1 MVSVHAFGG
10 RVMEEKQ
17 TSVTGKKILKRLSTI
32 VLVIL
37 VIVAAVVG
45 TKSTSKKDA
54 PDIISKATLERIIN
68 ISDLSTFEAVYNGV
82 AKVMNEKKPEKID
95 YYVSYD
101 AKVKAGLDFEK
112 VDLEIDKNRKVIT
125 VKLPEIK
132 ITDVNVDIASLDYIF
147 VNDKANT
154 ETVSVQAYEKCIEDV
169 TNESADEDAICTLAE
184 QNAHNIIE
192 ALISPFV
199 KQLDEEYQLVIE

>member
-1 MVSVHAFGG
+1 
-10 RVMEEKQ
+10 MEEKQ
-17 TSVTGKKILKRLSTI
+17 TTVTGNKILKRLSAI
-32 VLVIL
+32 ILVIL
-37 VIVAAVVG
+37 VIVAVVVG
-45 TKSTSKKDA
+45 PKITSKKDG
-54 PDIISKATLERIIN
+54 PEIISKATLERIIN

-82 AKVMNEKKPEKID
+82 AKVMNEKKPENID
-95 YYVSYD
+95 YYVSYN

-154 ETVSVQAYEKCIEDV
+154 ETVSAQAYEQCIEDV
-169 TNESADEDAICTLAE
+169 TNKSAEEEAIYTLAE

-199 KQLDEEYQLVIE
+199 KQLDEEYQLEIE

>member
-1 MVSVHAFGG
+1 
-10 RVMEEKQ
+10 MEEKQ
-17 TSVTGKKILKRLSTI
+17 TTVTGNKILKRLSAI
-32 VLVIL
+32 ILVIL
-37 VIVAAVVG
+37 VIVAVVVG
-45 TKSTSKKDA
+45 PKITSKKDGSE
-54 PDIISKATLERIIN
+54 IISKATLERIIN

-82 AKVMNEKKPEKID
+82 AKVMNEKKPENID

-154 ETVSVQAYEKCIEDV
+154 ETVSAQAYEQCIEDV
-169 TNESADEDAICTLAE
+169 TNKSAEEEAIYTLAE

-199 KQLDEEYQLVIE
+199 KQLDEEYQLEIE

>member
-1 MVSVHAFGG
+1 
-10 RVMEEKQ
+10 MEEKQ
-17 TSVTGKKILKRLSTI
+17 TTVTGNKILKRLSAI
-32 VLVIL
+32 ILVIL
-37 VIVAAVVG
+37 VIVAVVVG
-45 TKSTSKKDA
+45 PKITSKKDG
-54 PDIISKATLERIIN
+54 PEIISKATLERIIN

-82 AKVMNEKKPEKID
+82 AKVMNEKKPENID
-95 YYVSYD
+95 YYVSYN

-147 VNDKANT
+147 VNDKSNT
-154 ETVSVQAYEKCIEDV
+154 ETVSAQAYEQCIEDV
-169 TNESADEDAICTLAE
+169 TNKSAEEEAIYTLAE

-199 KQLDEEYQLVIE
+199 KQLDEEYQLVIK

>member
-1 MVSVHAFGG
+1 
-10 RVMEEKQ
+10 MEEKQ
-17 TSVTGKKILKRLSTI
+17 TTLTGNKILKRLAAI
-32 VLVIL
+32 ILVIL
-37 VIVAAVVG
+37 VIAVAVVG
-45 TKSTSKKDA
+45 TKITSKKA
-54 PDIISKATLERIIN
+54 GPDIISKATLERIIN

-112 VDLEIDKNRKVIT
+112 IDLEIDKNRKVIT

-154 ETVSVQAYEKCIEDV
+154 ETVSAQAYKQCIEDV
-169 TNESADEDAICTLAE
+169 TNKSADEEAIYTLAE

>member
-1 MVSVHAFGG
+1 
-10 RVMEEKQ
+10 MEEKQ
-17 TSVTGKKILKRLSTI
+17 TTVTGNKILKRLSAI
-32 VLVIL
+32 ILVIL
-37 VIVAAVVG
+37 VIVAVVVG
-45 TKSTSKKDA
+45 PKITSKKDG
-54 PDIISKATLERIIN
+54 PEIISKATLERIIN

-82 AKVMNEKKPEKID
+82 AKVMNEKKPENID
-95 YYVSYD
+95 YYVSYN

-154 ETVSVQAYEKCIEDV
+154 ETVSAQAYEKCIEDV
-169 TNESADEDAICTLAE
+169 TNKSAEEEAIYTLAE

-199 KQLDEEYQLVIE
+199 KQLDEEYQLVIK

>member
-82 AKVMNEKKPEKID
+82 AKVMNEQNPENVD

-101 AKVKAGLDFEK
+101 ARIKAGIDFEK
-112 VDLEIDKNRKVIT
+112 VEVDVDHDQKVIT
-125 VKLPEIK
+125 VKLPEIE
-132 ITDVNVDIASLDYIF
+132 IQEVNVDIASLDYIF
-147 VNDKANT
+147 INNAANT
-154 ETVSVQAYEKCIEDV
+154 ATVSEEAYKKCK
-169 TNESADEDAICTLAE
+169 EDAIEESKTKNAIYDLAE
-184 QNAHNIIE
+184 QNLQNIIE

-199 KQLDEEYQLVIE
+199 EQLDSEYQLQID

>member
-1 MVSVHAFGG
+1 
-10 RVMEEKQ
+10 MEEKQ
-17 TSVTGKKILKRLSTI
+17 TTVTGNKILKQFSVIL
-32 VLVIL
+32 LVIL
-37 VIVAAVVG
+37 IIVAVVVG
-45 TKSTSKKDA
+45 TKITSRKAA

-82 AKVMNEKKPEKID
+82 AKVMNEKNPENID
-95 YYVSYD
+95 YYVSYN

-147 VNDKANT
+147 VDDKSNT
-154 ETVSVQAYEKCIEDV
+154 ETVSVQAYKQCIEDV
-169 TNESADEDAICTLAE
+169 TNKSAEEEAIYTLAE
-184 QNAHNIIE
+184 QNSHNIIE

>member
-17 TSVTGKKILKRLSTI
+17 TTVTGNKILKRLSAI
-32 VLVIL
+32 ILVIL
-37 VIVAAVVG
+37 VIVAVVVG
-45 TKSTSKKDA
+45 PKITSKKDG
-54 PDIISKATLERIIN
+54 PEIISKATLERIIN

-82 AKVMNEKKPEKID
+82 AKVMNEKKPENID
-95 YYVSYD
+95 YYVSYN

-154 ETVSVQAYEKCIEDV
+154 ETVSAQAYEKCIEDV
-169 TNESADEDAICTLAE
+169 TNKSAEEEAIYTLAE

-199 KQLDEEYQLVIE
+199 KQLDEEYQLVIK